1 MKPITNIIIATS
13 VLAGSLFAQSSVT
26 ELRHQLIS
34 VDGASAVT
42 PVMFQENTML
52 PKKKSQALAVVYSLA
67 LPGMGELYAD
77 GFDNGKYSLTA
88 EATLWLTYISF
99 YQYGSW
105 MQSDARSLVTVHA
118 GASSGGKDDQFFV
131 NAANFSNVYDY
142 NDKKLRDRALDEVY
156 DPSQGYYWSWDSD
169 ANRQR
174 FRALRISSD
183 KVFNNSRFVIGAI
196 IVNHIVSALNAA
208 RLVRH
213 FNRNAEGAVGAWYV
227 EPNRLSG
234 LGRIDGMRL
243 TYAYRF

>member
-1 MKPITNIIIATS
+1 MKTLKNVVIATC
-13 VLAGSLFAQSSVT
+13 VLATSLFAQSSVP
-26 ELRHQLIS
+26 ELRHRLIS
-34 VDGASAVT
+34 MGGVGGLT
-42 PVMFQENTML
+42 PLTLQENTLL
-52 PKKKSQALAVVYSLA
+52 PKKKSQALAVLYSLA

-77 GFDNGKYSLTA
+77 GFGNGQYSLTA
-88 EATLWLTYISF
+88 EAALWITYISY

-118 GASSGGKDDQFFV
+118 GASTGGKDDQFFV

-156 DPSQGYYWSWDSD
+156 DPSLGYYWSWDSE

-196 IVNHIVSALNAA
+196 VVNHIISALNAA

-234 LGRIDGMRL
+234 LGRVDGMRL